1 MGAFSL
7 LMTDVGNAT
16 AGQVVLGYI
25 KKKKKASQQASFHHG
40 SVPLSAPP
48 QLPLVMGCGWDLST
62 K

>member
-7 LMTDVGNAT
+7 LMIDVGNAT

-25 KKKKKASQQASFHHG
+25 QKKKKGQQASVHHG
-40 SVPLSAPP
+40 SVPLSALP
-48 QLPLVMGCGWDLST
+48 QLPSVKGCDWALPA